1 MILGGLYGKSGNL
14 VYKYLRCTYFKG
26 SNCVYYFT
34 VPILELRG
42 GILASSLLDVTMWK
56 GILISAV
63 GNILPI
69 PFILFFIKKIFTAM
83 KKTKLLRP
91 LVEKMENKAMK
102 KRDQIEKYE
111 FWGLVLFVGIP
122 LPGTG
127 AWTGALVASLID
139 MDIKKAFKAILLG
152 ICLAAV
158 IMTLIS
164 YGVLGHI
171 IR

>member
-1 MILGGLYGKSGNL
+1 MESLVTWFTSTLGAHISREAVVFIISL
-14 VYKYLRCTYFKG
+14 F
-26 SNCVYYFT
+26 
-34 VPILELRG
+34 PILELRG

-63 GNILPI
+63 GNIIPI
-69 PFILFFIKKIFTAM
+69 PFILFFIKKIFAAM
-83 KKTKLLRP
+83 KKTKLFRP
-91 LVEKMENKAMK
+91 LVEKMENKAVK

-139 MDIKKAFKAILLG
+139 MDIKKAFKAILVG